1 MKRIF
6 TEILLSAALAVAL
19 TGCSLLKF
27 SLDTGDELPKS
38 EARVRVM
45 TRGLYY
51 GLSNEVV
58 AAADSIARSDDPKIR
73 IRAIRWKIRATRAAV
88 SAAMQGIPDVALA
101 DTWILFRRM
110 ESSFDAAP
118 DSMLFGPYSDYAREA
133 VRRMTLRVDSVAR
146 DALDGERYRLM
157 KEYVGRYIAENPLSE
172 GEVPPNTTLAWI
184 EFMNEHGKDLSYATG
199 SIADVVSD
207 MSDRMTGQTGQA
219 MNTLSWTKD
228 IIEIE
233 WQRDSTAQAV
243 QRQLDSLESNFERI
257 VVVMEN
263 IPQIS
268 DTVLAV
274 FNVYVETMM
283 RTFERSLDN
292 AFGQIDRQRNE
303 IQRFVSAE
311 REAAI
316 EQGRGIADSVVAQV
330 MDRVMASV
338 GRIALWAIALALI
351 VLGLPFAAGYWVGT
365 FRERLRWRERH
376 SEK

>member
-51 GLSNEVV
+51 GLSNEVI

-146 DALDGERYRLM
+146 DALGGDRYRLM

-184 EFMNEHGKDLSYATG
+184 EFMNEHGEELSYATG

-274 FNVYVETMM
+274 FNVHVETLM
-283 RTFERSLDN
+283 RTFESCLDI
-292 AFGQIDRQRNE
+292 AFGLIDRQRNE

-316 EQGRGIADSVVAQV
+316 EQGRGIADSVTAQV

>member
-1 MKRIF
+1 
-6 TEILLSAALAVAL
+6 
-19 TGCSLLKF
+19 
-27 SLDTGDELPKS
+27 
-38 EARVRVM
+38 M

-58 AAADSIARSDDPKIR
+58 AAADSIACSDDPKIR

-133 VRRMTLRVDSVAR
+133 VRRMTLRVDSVAQ

-184 EFMNEHGKDLSYATG
+184 EFMNEHGVELSYATG

-228 IIEIE
+228 IVEIE
-233 WQRDSTAQAV
+233 WERDSTAQAV

-274 FNVYVETMM
+274 FNVHVETMM

-316 EQGRGIADSVVAQV
+316 EQGSGIADSVVAQV

-338 GRIALWAIALALI
+338 GRIAVWAIALALI

-365 FRERLRWRERH
+365 FRERLRGRERQA
-376 SEK
+376 EK

>member
-51 GLSNEVV
+51 GLSNEVI

-133 VRRMTLRVDSVAR
+133 VRRMTLRVDSVAH

-274 FNVYVETMM
+274 FNVHVETMM

-330 MDRVMASV
+330 MDRIMASV

>member
-1 MKRIF
+1 
-6 TEILLSAALAVAL
+6 
-19 TGCSLLKF
+19 
-27 SLDTGDELPKS
+27 
-38 EARVRVM
+38 
-45 TRGLYY
+45 
-51 GLSNEVV
+51 
-58 AAADSIARSDDPKIR
+58 
-73 IRAIRWKIRATRAAV
+73 
-88 SAAMQGIPDVALA
+88 
-101 DTWILFRRM
+101 
-110 ESSFDAAP
+110 
-118 DSMLFGPYSDYAREA
+118 
-133 VRRMTLRVDSVAR
+133 
-146 DALDGERYRLM
+146 
-157 KEYVGRYIAENPLSE
+157 
-172 GEVPPNTTLAWI
+172 
-184 EFMNEHGKDLSYATG
+184 MNEHGKDLSYATG

-228 IIEIE
+228 IVEIE
-233 WQRDSTAQAV
+233 WERDSTAQAV

-274 FNVYVETMM
+274 FNVHVETMM

-338 GRIALWAIALALI
+338 GRIAVWAIALALI

-365 FRERLRWRERH
+365 FRERLRGRERQA
-376 SEK
+376 EK

>member
-51 GLSNEVV
+51 GLSNEVI

-133 VRRMTLRVDSVAR
+133 VRRMTLRVDSLAR
-146 DALDGERYRLM
+146 DALGGDRYRLM

-184 EFMNEHGKDLSYATG
+184 EFMNEHGEELSYATG

-274 FNVYVETMM
+274 FNVHVETMM

-316 EQGRGIADSVVAQV
+316 EQGRGITDSVVAQV
-330 MDRVMASV
+330 MDRIMASV
-338 GRIALWAIALALI
+338 GRIAVWAIILALV

>member
-118 DSMLFGPYSDYAREA
+118 DSMLFGPCSDYAREA

-146 DALDGERYRLM
+146 DALGGDRYRLM

-184 EFMNEHGKDLSYATG
+184 EFMNEHGEELSYATG

-274 FNVYVETMM
+274 FNVHVETMM

-316 EQGRGIADSVVAQV
+316 EQGRGIADSVTAQV
-330 MDRVMASV
+330 MDRIMASV
-338 GRIALWAIALALI
+338 GRIALWTIALALI

>member
-51 GLSNEVV
+51 GLSNEVI

-110 ESSFDAAP
+110 ESSFDATP

-133 VRRMTLRVDSVAR
+133 VRRMTLRVDSVAH

-274 FNVYVETMM
+274 FNVHVETMM

-316 EQGRGIADSVVAQV
+316 EQGRGIADSVTAQV
-330 MDRVMASV
+330 MDRIMASV
-338 GRIALWAIALALI
+338 GRIALWTIALALI

>member
-51 GLSNEVV
+51 GLSNEVI

-274 FNVYVETMM
+274 FNVHVETMM

-316 EQGRGIADSVVAQV
+316 EQGRGIADSVTAQV
-330 MDRVMASV
+330 MDRIMASV

>member
-6 TEILLSAALAVAL
+6 TEILLSAALAFAL

-51 GLSNEVV
+51 GLSNEVI
-58 AAADSIARSDDPKIR
+58 AAADSIAGSDDPKIR

-133 VRRMTLRVDSVAR
+133 VRRMTLRVDSVAH

-274 FNVYVETMM
+274 FNVHVETMM

-316 EQGRGIADSVVAQV
+316 EQGRGIADSVVAPV

-338 GRIALWAIALALI
+338 GRIAVWAIALALI
-351 VLGLPFAAGYWVGT
+351 VLGLPFAAGYWVRS
-365 FRERLRWRERH
+365 FRERLRGRERQA
-376 SEK
+376 EK

>member
-58 AAADSIARSDDPKIR
+58 AAADSIACSDDPKIR

-133 VRRMTLRVDSVAR
+133 VRRMTLRVDSVAQ

-184 EFMNEHGKDLSYATG
+184 EFMNEHGVELSYATG

-228 IIEIE
+228 IVEIE
-233 WQRDSTAQAV
+233 WERDSTAQAV

-274 FNVYVETMM
+274 FNVHVETMM

-338 GRIALWAIALALI
+338 GRIAVWAITLALI

-365 FRERLRWRERH
+365 FRERLRGRERQA
-376 SEK
+376 EK

>member
-51 GLSNEVV
+51 GLSNEVI

-146 DALDGERYRLM
+146 DALGRDRYRLM

-184 EFMNEHGKDLSYATG
+184 EFMNEHGEELSYATG

-274 FNVYVETMM
+274 FNVHVETMM

-316 EQGRGIADSVVAQV
+316 EQGRGIADSVTAQV
-330 MDRVMASV
+330 MDRIMASV